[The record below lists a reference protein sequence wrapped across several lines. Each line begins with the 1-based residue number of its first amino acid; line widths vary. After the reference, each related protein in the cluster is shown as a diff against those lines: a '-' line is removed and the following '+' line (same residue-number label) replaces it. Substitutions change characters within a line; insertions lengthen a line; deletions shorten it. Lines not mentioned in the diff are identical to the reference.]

1 MTKMLFF
8 FVSTLLLVSLNSCE
22 SSTNSNS
29 AEGYEAAQTVTEIT
43 HDEVIAAQ
51 QAWVDAL
58 VEIGRL
64 NTTGGDYRAFA
75 AEVLST
81 AYNYEHGEVFFKP
94 TLTHGD
100 QTFRNTKTGALAYF
114 VGGVDAYP
122 DDKGFALNPWKS
134 ARFENSGVQIHG
146 NVAITMGNVFVSDA
160 DGNEVMV
167 DKTWAFKKGDDDQLR
182 IILHHSSLP
191 FTP

>member
-1 MTKMLFF
+1 MLF
-8 FVSTLLLVSLNSCE
+8 SLNSCKTGANIT
-22 SSTNSNS
+22 SSSP
-29 AEGYEAAQTVTEIT
+29 EQAAQIVNTIKL
-43 HDEVIAAQ
+43 DEVIAAQ

-64 NTTGGDYRAFA
+64 KTIGGDYRAFA
-75 AEVLST
+75 EQVLSSAYHYDNGEVL
-81 AYNYEHGEVFFKP
+81 FKP
-94 TLTHGD
+94 TLAHGD
-100 QTFRNTKTGALAYF
+100 QTFRSTKTGALAYF
-114 VGGVDAYP
+114 VGGVSAYP
-122 DDKGFALNPWKS
+122 DDKGFALKPWKS
-134 ARFENSGVQIHG
+134 ARFVNSGVQIHG
-146 NVAITMGNVFVSDA
+146 NVAITMGNVFVVDA